1 MLRKTLTHPCII
13 AAVVGMVLLITQLQ
27 LPAFLG
33 NTIKSV
39 SSCNT
44 ALSMILIGVIMHDG
58 GFRKLLNRD
67 VVYYCLT
74 RLGLIPWLVLLGC
87 RLLGIDAL
95 ATGVSVILA
104 AMPMGGTT
112 AILAAKYGCDAAFAG
127 KCVAVSTLLS
137 IVTTP
142 LWCLVI

>member
-1 MLRKTLTHPCII
+1 MTAGEKAKHCREVLRKTLTHPCII
-13 AAVVGMVLLITQLQ
+13 AAVVGM
-27 LPAFLG
+27 
-33 NTIKSV
+33 
-39 SSCNT
+39 
-44 ALSMILIGVIMHDG
+44 
-58 GFRKLLNRD
+58 
-67 VVYYCLT
+67 
-74 RLGLIPWLVLLGC
+74 VLLGC

-142 LWCLVI
+142 LWCLAI